1 MRPGSDVFVMV
12 LVRQAWERLEKAE
25 HERELALRTELI
37 RQEKLEQLARRFDRK
52 AAMRE
57 TWLSENQRLVSQVGG
72 TKHVLCSPVMSV
84 GSADVLSPPS
94 SLQDNFGFDLQ
105 AVEAATKKHEA
116 IETDIAAYEERVQ
129 AVVAVAKE
137 LDVEHYHDIK
147 RITARKDNVIRLW
160 EYLLE
165 LLKARR
171 HRLEMNLGLQRV
183 FQEMLYIMDWMDE
196 MKVRRTGRTETC
208 PWFQTWK
215 GSLSCLSVFG
225 SKFHPEYV

>member
-1 MRPGSDVFVMV
+1 MT
-12 LVRQAWERLEKAE
+12 QAVYLG
-25 HERELALRTELI
+25 
-37 RQEKLEQLARRFDRK
+37 AR
-52 AAMRE
+52 
-57 TWLSENQRLVSQVGG
+57 VV
-72 TKHVLCSPVMSV
+72 PVDEVTM
-84 GSADVLSPPS
+84 PPL

-137 LDVEHYHDIK
+137 LEVEHYHDIK

-165 LLKARR
+165 LLRARR
-171 HRLEMNLGLQRV
+171 QRLEQNLGLQRV

-196 MKVRRTGRTETC
+196 MKVRGVLSGRVNL
-208 PWFQTWK
+208 PI
-215 GSLSCLSVFG
+215 LSQWRP
-225 SKFHPEYV
+225 KFVRL